1 MRNPFDVPIMKDVV
15 GCLDSYD
22 ALLPQPPTDPQ
33 HLIGFQTNPE
43 LQEQQK
49 IQEKTERQAAKAPI
63 DLRNVLNQK
72 EESKIE
78 QLAQKKRARELAN
91 ANTPSSS
98 SNLSPVQQL
107 EAKRVRFSD
116 ELLSQTEARQFD
128 IATRDPV
135 RLQREAKSGNPNSG
149 IDEQK
154 FDTATSKGDP
164 ENVQNLEKA
173 SIGMDYPRLVKKPT
187 LLLDRI
193 PQWFERVEED
203 LRKDRSSL
211 TRPLSSRTKLDIQR
225 PARYDEQFLRGR
237 DFKRDLSALLPMG
250 KEVLRKTRIAL
261 FIDSTMRATANMN
274 NTLMDVRVMNLPC
287 SSLEEMAEV
296 TCKVFGLTANHSE
309 TIPFPP
315 ILIYSNVIDRLA
327 LRGTLKH
334 FEGGN
339 RRLTEAVMT
348 GEVMAYI
355 ETMKNVIGKIQ
366 RKKPTVSVIFVS
378 PPGYIYLPLPL
389 QQLLYLLSEAAH
401 AQNLQFY
408 IVAPNLRVSAMTW
421 RPCENSY
428 SALLAEISK
437 VLQAYTGYQ
446 GNSQLTADD
455 ATAFDFGMQMAHRT
469 FDNNG
474 MPHNRDPNEHE
485 RANMIDN
492 IWFEKRDGS
501 TLDEKTHNAKFH
513 KELVALSKKTEEIRQ
528 TRTEVTVFPVATQA
542 IDSKPNMVSPT
553 LVLLSKLAQKTAQE
567 NRTNPRHSYQSWHL
581 ELQESLA
588 EVAERHGIPFPIF
601 LYNISP
607 FWVPKIVQRENNL
620 DEQQAKL
627 YVEAMQR
634 GKDQ

>member
-1 MRNPFDVPIMKDVV
+1 MQ
-15 GCLDSYD
+15 
-22 ALLPQPPTDPQ
+22 QP
-33 HLIGFQTNPE
+33 E
-43 LQEQQK
+43 
-49 IQEKTERQAAKAPI
+49 
-63 DLRNVLNQK
+63 
-72 EESKIE
+72 
-78 QLAQKKRARELAN
+78 AR
-91 ANTPSSS
+91 
-98 SNLSPVQQL
+98 
-107 EAKRVRFSD
+107 RVRFSD

-128 IATRDPV
+128 IATRDAV
-135 RLQREAKSGNPNSG
+135 RLQREAKSGDPNSG

-164 ENVQNLEKA
+164 KNVQNLEKG
-173 SIGMDYPRLVKKPT
+173 SIGMHYLRPMKKPT
-187 LLLDRI
+187 LLPDRI

-225 PARYDEQFLRGR
+225 PARYDEQLLRGR

-250 KEVLRKTRIAL
+250 KEVLQKTRIAL
-261 FIDSTMRATANMN
+261 FMDSTMKATATMN

-296 TCKVFGLTANHSE
+296 TCKVFGPTANHSE

-315 ILIYSNVIDRLA
+315 ILIYSNVIDHLA
-327 LRGTLKH
+327 FRGTLKH

-348 GEVMAYI
+348 GEVVAYI
-355 ETMKNVIGKIQ
+355 ETMRNVIGRVQ
-366 RKKPTVSVIFVS
+366 RKKPTVGVIFVS
-378 PPGYIYLPLPL
+378 PPGYIHLPLPL

-401 AQNLQFY
+401 AQGIHFH

-437 VLQAYTGYQ
+437 ALQAYTGYQ

-455 ATAFDFGMQMAHRT
+455 ATALDFGMQMAHRT
-469 FDNNG
+469 FDENE
-474 MPHNRDPNEHE
+474 MRRNRDPNEHE

-492 IWFEKRDGS
+492 IWFEKRRVNSGREDAQR
-501 TLDEKTHNAKFH
+501 EIH
-513 KELVALSKKTEEIRQ
+513 KELVALFKKSEEIRQ

-553 LVLLSKLAQKTAQE
+553 LVLLSILAQKTAQE
-567 NRTNPRHSYQSWHL
+567 NRTDPRHSYQSWHL
-581 ELQESLA
+581 ELQETLT

-601 LYNISP
+601 LYNIAP
-607 FWVPKIVQRENNL
+607 FWVPKLVQRENNL

-627 YVEAMQR
+627 YVEAM
-634 GKDQ
+634 